1 MVSFYIASY
10 YGLSLSLWNKENFKA
25 RLNEYK
31 TSSKTIRKLTNLR
44 KKNYENLEK
53 IKKELK
59 GNKKLLN
66 LIELTQKILFL
77 RTHRTEALRQFYFGV
92 TPLLKTVAKRFKLKD
107 WLEITFLTPSEL
119 IKSLKENKVIAE
131 NIKERQKQWMM
142 IKAPNKIDIEVRE
155 KKITEY
161 RKKLFKIADVKI
173 IKGMIA
179 SKGEVEGFVR
189 IIKSIKDI
197 DKVKKKEVLVTTMTT
212 PDMVIAM
219 NKASA
224 ILTDEGGMTCHAAI
238 VSREIGIPCIVG
250 TKIATSSLK
259 DGDLIKVDAVNGKV
273 EILRRIS

>member
-1 MVSFYIASY
+1 M
-10 YGLSLSLWNKENFKA
+10 
-25 RLNEYK
+25 
-31 TSSKTIRKLTNLR
+31 
-44 KKNYENLEK
+44 
-53 IKKELK
+53 
-59 GNKKLLN
+59 
-66 LIELTQKILFL
+66 
-77 RTHRTEALRQFYFGV
+77 
-92 TPLLKTVAKRFKLKD
+92 
-107 WLEITFLTPSEL
+107 
-119 IKSLKENKVIAE
+119 
-131 NIKERQKQWMM
+131 
-142 IKAPNKIDIEVRE
+142 RE